1 MAPAV
6 VLLLL
11 AAAGIYLS
19 ITERH
24 RKQKLVVEA

>member
-1 MAPAV
+1 
-6 VLLLL
+6 LLL

-24 RKQKLVVEA
+24 RKQNLVVEA

>member
-1 MAPAV
+1 MAPAI

-19 ITERH
+19 IIERH
-24 RKQKLVVEA
+24 RERLVEA